1 MRNSNAIVN
10 KFWSDRFK
18 IKRFTLKG
26 ISQNRFL
33 NKKPMKPSLIL
44 LFVLFITKSFAQNV
58 TSPEEQDAIK
68 KVIADETKFFYAR
81 NVEKWSNSYRQTP
94 QTYWAKIEKEEG
106 FQQEGWDNIMPFV
119 SNYFKENSKA
129 VKATFKRENYNFR
142 KVNPTYIWV
151 TFDQSKA
158 LKDKKES
165 SKETRILEL
174 IKGEWKI
181 ANATGFYVP
190 NDKSVKSE
198 TAIIPKEKVKSE
210 SSEKEGLEK
219 GKKSKIKDTKK
230 AF

>member
-1 MRNSNAIVN
+1 
-10 KFWSDRFK
+10 
-18 IKRFTLKG
+18 
-26 ISQNRFL
+26 
-33 NKKPMKPSLIL
+33 MKSCLII
-44 LFVLFITKSFAQNV
+44 LFVLFTTKCFSQNV
-58 TSPEEQDAIK
+58 TSLEEQEAIK
-68 KVIADETKFFYAR
+68 KVIADEAKFFYAR
-81 NVEKWSNSYRQTP
+81 NTEKWANSYRQTP

-106 FQQEGWDNIMPFV
+106 FQKEGWDNILPFV
-119 SNYFKENSKA
+119 IHYFKENPK
-129 VKATFKRENYNFR
+129 VIKATFKRENYNFR

-151 TFDQSKA
+151 TFDQNKA
-158 LKDKKES
+158 IKDKKES

-181 ANATGFYVP
+181 VNATGFYVP